1 MDNKDLTLEER
12 LKKEEKNIVNY
23 NPISANESYD
33 MLTFV
38 KKQGELNNLEEYVQA
53 IGKDPYNVG
62 AREDLSYLI
71 FGDSR
76 VHVGMSPEEI
86 RKIGNDAY
94 SDGIEKMSKYAER
107 NYDNM
112 IGKLEG
118 EDLKNIAMNLPLY
131 KTSDKKY
138 KSGEITKDNEHNK
151 LVDTINEIRLM
162 NSDDEEI
169 KGKVVNN
176 ALSKVIN
183 SKEVPDWVKNLIQY
197 FAGTNAHF
205 VNEIFARY
213 KTGMVRAFSEY
224 ITREGQVDKD
234 KLKSLVDTS
243 LKVAYAEFNEL
254 DEKENVGERKDI
266 WEQAIRPYHIVIA
279 KSLYKPE
286 KKKLEENIDKKKE
299 KSERK
304 EFRRK
309 LGMAA

>member
-1 MDNKDLTLEER
+1 MSNENLSLEER

-33 MLTFV
+33 RLTFV
-38 KKQGELNNLEEYVQA
+38 KKQGELNDLEEYVQA

-197 FAGTNAHF
+197 
-205 VNEIFARY
+205 
-213 KTGMVRAFSEY
+213 
-224 ITREGQVDKD
+224 
-234 KLKSLVDTS
+234 
-243 LKVAYAEFNEL
+243 
-254 DEKENVGERKDI
+254 
-266 WEQAIRPYHIVIA
+266 
-279 KSLYKPE
+279 
-286 KKKLEENIDKKKE
+286 
-299 KSERK
+299 
-304 EFRRK
+304 
-309 LGMAA
+309 